1 MISHCGMQ
9 ASQPNEVGVHDDDDG
24 MRDAI
29 FLRHSY
35 QQSLDEVTWAARLVG
50 PAMPYTASLTCP
62 GHLATHFY

>member
-1 MISHCGMQ
+1 MMPCDAAQYLS
-9 ASQPNEVGVHDDDDG
+9 SDDDDG

-35 QQSLDEVTWAARLVG
+35 QQSLDEVTRAGGLAG
-50 PAMPYTASLTCP
+50 PAMPASLTCP